1 MKLNLILILGILSA
15 CFSIREMGKYGS
27 LYFYAS
33 DTEARMRLSDFSPSE
48 TIYLKMTVYYAYFT
62 KSYMIYTLSDS
73 IYNPGFDSTSYKN
86 SESYSSSYGGYYNYQ
101 TYYFDFDNR
110 NKKYL
115 YFRPPS
121 FVYSSS
127 YGYDYVYV
135 ESTTGLSLAIGA
147 IVGIVIACII
157 VIAAVT
163 IIVICC
169 RRRRY
174 SSYVAPTTPVVYGPP
189 VVPAYPPPTYY

>member
-174 SSYVAPTTPVVYGPP
+174 NSYVAPPTPVVYGPP

>member
-33 DTEARMRLSDFSPSE
+33 DTEARMRLSDFSSSE

-62 KSYMIYTLSDS
+62 ESYMRYVLSDS
-73 IYNPGFDSTSYKN
+73 ITNPGFDSNTYKS
-86 SESYSSSYGGYYNYQ
+86 SESYSSSYSNFYNYQ
-101 TYYFDFDNR
+101 TYYFDFDNK

-115 YFRPPS
+115 YFCPPH
-121 FVYSSS
+121 FYYSSS

>member
-27 LYFYAS
+27 LYFYTS